1 MFPRTP
7 NQAKLLV
14 LLAGT
19 YNPNGGSSSSN
30 ACLDAQPGYFVPA
43 PGQSS
48 QTACSAGSY
57 NPTTAAS
64 DATACV
70 GAGPGFFVPEPGQAN
85 QTECARSFQPNNSGD
100 SCLVAEI
107 GFYVDTL
114 ASDRQSPCPAG
125 KSTIRN
131 SSISVED
138 CSMTWILTKFQIV
151 LTMISM
157 EIM

>member
-1 MFPRTP
+1 MFGCT
-7 NQAKLLV
+7 AWLFC
-14 LLAGT
+14 
-19 YNPNGGSSSSN
+19 S
-30 ACLDAQPGYFVPA
+30 A

-70 GAGPGFFVPEPGQAN
+70 GAGPGFFVPEPDKLTRLN
-85 QTECARSFQPNNSGD
+85 VPRSFQPNNSGD

-125 KSTIRN
+125 KSTIRTLP
-131 SSISVED
+131 SALKIAP
-138 CSMTWILTKFQIV
+138 MTWILTKFQIV